1 MRYPSAY
8 VLICESDESLGR
20 LQSVA
25 GTSDSVGG
33 RSQSLASAAL
43 HPPGPLTP
51 PHSPNPNAHGTAGG
65 GDGGGKM
72 GAGFGEGRQST
83 LPSIGHVLGHQI
95 IERIAQDSTL
105 TTGLQAAAK
114 R

>member
-8 VLICESDESLGR
+8 VLICESDEASGR

-25 GTSDSVGG
+25 GASDSMAG
-33 RSQSLASAAL
+33 RSQSLAAVL

-51 PHSPNPNAHGTAGG
+51 PHSPNPNVQSAAGG
-65 GDGGGKM
+65 GDSGGKM
-72 GAGFGEGRQST
+72 GMGFGEGRQST
-83 LPSIGHVLGHQI
+83 LPSIGQVLGHQI
-95 IERIAQDSTL
+95 TERIAQDSTL